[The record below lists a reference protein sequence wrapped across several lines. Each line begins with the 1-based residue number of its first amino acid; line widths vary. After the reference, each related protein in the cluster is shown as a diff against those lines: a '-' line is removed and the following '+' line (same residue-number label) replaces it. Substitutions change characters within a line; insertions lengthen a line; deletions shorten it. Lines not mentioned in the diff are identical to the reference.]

1 MSAHPAKF
9 GDPILQRIAEMLA
22 SNVDFRPLVIDPF
35 AGTGKVHQLSAVRCV
50 GVEIEPEWAAMHP
63 DTIVANALHL
73 PFRDA
78 TFDGMITSPVY
89 GNRLCLTG
97 DTMVLTAEH
106 GHIPISQV
114 RAGDHALTH
123 TGAWQLVLW
132 SGRTGLKPVVE
143 LRGQVASRLRCT
155 ADHRILVR
163 ERSSAKTANLRLGA
177 ERWLAAGDTER
188 TYWLTPARS
197 TKPFARGAAPMADRP
212 ESWWAVGFWLANGAT
227 YMAPDGSRATVLF
240 SKDTTLADPIEERLR
255 RAFGDALRPNG
266 ERTGCRVWCVY
277 RKALVQWL
285 RSTFGCLSH
294 SKTVPGWVLG
304 LPEDSRRALLDG
316 WLDGDGCPTGRN
328 GERIGGSVSLGLIRG
343 MQSLA
348 HSVGWSTGIH
358 QAKVAGIEMVN
369 GRLCPVRDAW
379 QLKVTSRKTR
389 RTHHEDGL
397 DATQIVSVAE
407 AGYAHVYDLV
417 VDEDHSFVANGVIVH
432 NSDAHEACDGSVRHS
447 YTHTLGRR
455 LHPANSGQLQWG
467 DAYRHFHD
475 AAWSECLRVLRPGA
489 FVIVNISNHIR
500 KFEEQFVTEWHL
512 QWFLAHGCSVVDMTR
527 VRTKRHREGANYQAR
542 VDGENIFRLQYGRP

>member
-9 GDPILQRIAEMLA
+9 GDPILQRIAEMLV

-89 GNRLCLTG
+89 GNRL
-97 DTMVLTAEH
+97 
-106 GHIPISQV
+106 
-114 RAGDHALTH
+114 
-123 TGAWQLVLW
+123 
-132 SGRTGLKPVVE
+132 
-143 LRGQVASRLRCT
+143 
-155 ADHRILVR
+155 
-163 ERSSAKTANLRLGA
+163 
-177 ERWLAAGDTER
+177 
-188 TYWLTPARS
+188 
-197 TKPFARGAAPMADRP
+197 
-212 ESWWAVGFWLANGAT
+212 
-227 YMAPDGSRATVLF
+227 
-240 SKDTTLADPIEERLR
+240 
-255 RAFGDALRPNG
+255 
-266 ERTGCRVWCVY
+266 
-277 RKALVQWL
+277 
-285 RSTFGCLSH
+285 
-294 SKTVPGWVLG
+294 
-304 LPEDSRRALLDG
+304 
-316 WLDGDGCPTGRN
+316 
-328 GERIGGSVSLGLIRG
+328 
-343 MQSLA
+343 
-348 HSVGWSTGIH
+348 
-358 QAKVAGIEMVN
+358 
-369 GRLCPVRDAW
+369 
-379 QLKVTSRKTR
+379 
-389 RTHHEDGL
+389 
-397 DATQIVSVAE
+397 
-407 AGYAHVYDLV
+407 
-417 VDEDHSFVANGVIVH
+417 
-432 NSDAHEACDGSVRHS
+432 SDAHEACDGSVRHS